1 MADDAIRIDTRIDT
15 SSAEKDL
22 EKLPENVRSAMQIQT
37 ISDASEAI
45 ATVMPGRK
53 TTHVKA
59 VI

>member
-1 MADDAIRIDTRIDT
+1 MKNVILTPNPYRDRNFQT
-15 SSAEKDL
+15 
-22 EKLPENVRSAMQIQT
+22 VRSAMQIQT